1 MKTYFINIGSNK
13 GPRRLNVARAVS
25 AVGDVFG
32 DRSGN
37 LLTDCHTSH
46 IIETAPQGFESQND
60 FLNIGMCFQ
69 SELSPEEVLAKL
81 QEIERLI
88 DGESHRNP
96 DGSYRDRVIDLD
108 IVAVDDLVI
117 DTPTLQVPHPRL
129 PEREFY
135 LKPLEE
141 LAPNWRHPQTGLTPA
156 QMLAALIVE

>member
-1 MKTYFINIGSNK
+1 MRTYYINIGSNK

-46 IIETAPQGFESQND
+46 IVETPAQGFESAND

-69 SELSPEEVLAKL
+69 SPLGPEAVLGKL
-81 QEIERLI
+81 QGIERLI

-96 DGSYRDRVIDLD
+96 DGSYRDRVIDID
-108 IVAVDDLVI
+108 IVAVDDLRI
-117 DTPTLQVPHPRL
+117 ETRNLTVPHPRL
-129 PEREFY
+129 SERDFY
-135 LKPLEE
+135 LKPLAE
-141 LAPNWRHPQTGLTPA
+141 LAPAWRHPETGLTA
-156 QMLAALIVE
+156 AEMLAAL